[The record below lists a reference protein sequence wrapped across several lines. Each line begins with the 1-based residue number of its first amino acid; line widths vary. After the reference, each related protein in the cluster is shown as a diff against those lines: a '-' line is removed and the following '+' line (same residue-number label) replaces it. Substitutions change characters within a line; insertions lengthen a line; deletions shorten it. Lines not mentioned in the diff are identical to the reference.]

1 MGSGSGLGLGLCLG
15 SGLWKGWR
23 RKDRKPF
30 FSGCVVFV
38 ADESFSFVGERFM
51 AGSWIVRV
59 VSVELGEPEAGLCVL
74 AEPPPADAWPPVARP
89 AALELPEELL

>member
-1 MGSGSGLGLGLCLG
+1 
-15 SGLWKGWR
+15 LWKGWR

-38 ADESFSFVGERFM
+38 ADESLSFVGERFM

-59 VSVELGEPEAGLCVL
+59 VFVELGEPEAGLCGL
-74 AEPPPADAWPPVARP
+74 AEPLLAGCP
-89 AALELPEELL
+89 AALELPDELL